1 MLRAVGGDGEARDVP
16 RVVVV
21 DDDPRVLRATK
32 RFLES
37 RGAIVRAVGEPLDAA
52 TAVTEHRPTV
62 LVLDVSMPTLDG
74 ERLWGLFRGV
84 TVKMPRVVFYS
95 GIGEGQLAAV
105 GKRDPT
111 VQRVLKSASPDELWD
126 AVVRAHQTSPAR

>member
-1 MLRAVGGDGEARDVP
+1 VTGDTRPEDVP

-32 RFLES
+32 LFLES

-52 TAVTEHRPTV
+52 LAVTEHRPTV
-62 LVLDVSMPTLDG
+62 LVLDVSMPSLNG

-84 TVKMPRVVFYS
+84 TVKMPGVVFYS
-95 GIGEGQLAAV
+95 GVGEGQLAAV
-105 GKRDPT
+105 GRRDPT
-111 VQRVLKSASPDELWD
+111 VQRVLKSASPEELWA
-126 AVVRAHQTSPAR
+126 AVLRAHETSLTRQD

>member
-1 MLRAVGGDGEARDVP
+1 MAGEGDSSDVP

-32 RFLES
+32 LFLES

-52 TAVTEHRPTV
+52 AAVTEHRPTV
-62 LVLDVSMPTLDG
+62 LVLDVSMPSLNG

-84 TVKMPRVVFYS
+84 TVEMPGVVFYS
-95 GIGEGQLAAV
+95 GVGEGQLAAV
-105 GKRDPT
+105 GRRDPN
-111 VQRVLKSASPDELWD
+111 VQRVLKSASPDALWD
-126 AVVRAHQTSPAR
+126 AVMRAHETSPAREG